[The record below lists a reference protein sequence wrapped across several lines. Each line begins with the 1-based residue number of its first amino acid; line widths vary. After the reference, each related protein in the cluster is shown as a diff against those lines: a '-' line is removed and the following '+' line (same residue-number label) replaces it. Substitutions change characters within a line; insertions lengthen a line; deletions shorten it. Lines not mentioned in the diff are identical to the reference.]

1 MALIGTIRKNGWILI
16 VLMSLALGGF
26 ILMEIISNA
35 QRNSAG
41 DANTLGKVNGQEI
54 RRVDFERYQ
63 QLIYSQADASSSYQ
77 VREQAWKFFSE
88 RALVEQQADQL
99 GLGICRDELRD
110 LEFGA
115 NISPLIRERYKNQA
129 DGSVNMNYL
138 NQVKNAIDAGQLVDQ
153 QQYPFR
159 SAWIEQEH
167 EVVKE
172 RLQDK
177 IINAVSKG
185 LYTPTWQA
193 EMVYHETNE
202 RLDFAYVRV
211 GYDKVKDEEA
221 PLTDADYTSFLKD
234 NPHLYDQPDE
244 SRVISYVTY
253 NVVPTTA
260 DTAANRGQVAKLVAG
275 FREAKSD
282 STFVTSNGGKWDET
296 FKKKSGLPAVV
307 ADTLLHQPVGSVIGP
322 YLDGGSWT
330 IAKIVDR
337 KVIPDSVK
345 ARHILIKGGTAAIE
359 HTIDSLKNL
368 IKSGKARFDS
378 LAIRNS
384 QDVGSGAKGG
394 DLGWF
399 AEGRMVAEFNNVCFY
414 QGEEGKVYK
423 VKSQFGWHLIE
434 ITGKKFLKSETGVK
448 AEYLTQ
454 RVEPSKAT
462 QQAFKDKAVALVQVC
477 KSLTDLT
484 TQASQ
489 QNLSIQNS
497 KSLKANDYT
506 VEGLGTGNDT
516 REVVRWAFDE
526 KTKENT
532 ISKEVFSFR
541 DATGGYF
548 DSKYV
553 VAGLKNIAPKG
564 SATIATLKALP
575 EAETKIRNR
584 KKGEILKGKITQV
597 SDLAALATQ
606 WGTKIDTAR
615 GTTMMQGAGEPRV
628 IGTLFSMAKDAI
640 SPALPGIGGV
650 YVIKPL
656 TEKPQAQVPADLTL
670 FRRQVSSSAV
680 TTIKPNLLEALKKQA
695 DIRDNR
701 SRFF

>member
-1 MALIGTIRKNGWILI
+1 
-16 VLMSLALGGF
+16 MSLALGGF

-54 RRVDFERYQ
+54 RRADFERYQ
-63 QLIYSQADASSSYQ
+63 ALIYSQADASNSYQ
-77 VREQAWKFFSE
+77 VREQTWKFFSE
-88 RALVEQQADQL
+88 KALIEQESEKL

-115 NISPLIRERYKNQA
+115 TMSPLIKERYKNQA

-159 SAWIEQEH
+159 SAWAEQEH
-167 EVVKE
+167 EVIKE

-177 IINAVSKG
+177 LINAVTKG

-193 EMVYHETNE
+193 EMVYHENNE
-202 RLDFAYVRV
+202 RLDFAYVRIPFE
-211 GYDKVKDEEA
+211 KLKDEEA
-221 PLTDADYTSFLKD
+221 QVTDADYAAFLKD
-234 NPHLYDQPDE
+234 NPHLYDQQDE
-244 SRVISYVTY
+244 SRVISFVTY
-253 NVVPTTA
+253 NVVPTA
-260 DTAANRGQVAKLVAG
+260 GDTVANRDAVGKLVQG
-275 FREAKSD
+275 FREAKND
-282 STFVTSNGGKWDET
+282 SAYVLTKGGKWDDT
-296 FKKKSGLPAVV
+296 YKVKAALPALV
-307 ADTLLHQPVGSVIGP
+307 ADTLLRLPVGTVIGP
-322 YLDGGSWT
+322 YLDGGSWS

-345 ARHILIKGGTAAIE
+345 ARHILIKGAAAAME
-359 HTIDSLKNL
+359 HTVDSLKNL
-368 IKSGKARFDS
+368 ITSGKVRFDS
-378 LAIRNS
+378 LAMRNS
-384 QDVGSGAKGG
+384 QDPGSGAKGG

-399 AEGRMVAEFNNVCFY
+399 AEGRMVPEFNNICFFK
-414 QGEEGKVYK
+414 GEEGKIYK

-434 ITGKKFLKSETGVK
+434 ITGKKFIKNATGVK

-454 RVEPSKAT
+454 RIEPSKAT
-462 QQAFKDKAVALVQVC
+462 QQAFKDKAVAMVQVC
-477 KSLTDLT
+477 KSLSDLT

-489 QNLSIQNS
+489 QNLSVQNT
-497 KSLKANDYT
+497 KALKANDYT
-506 VEGLGTGNDT
+506 VDGLGTGNDT

-526 KTKENT
+526 KSKENA

-548 DSKYV
+548 DAKYV
-553 VAGLKNIAPKG
+553 VAALKSIVPKG

-575 EAETKIRNR
+575 EAEVKIKNK
-584 KKGEILKGKITQV
+584 KKGEALKAKIPQV
-597 SDLAALATQ
+597 TDLSALAAQ
-606 WGTKIDTAR
+606 WEVKVDTAR
-615 GTTMMQGAGEPRV
+615 GATLMQGASEPRV

-640 SPALPGIGGV
+640 SPALPGSSGV

-656 TEKPQAQVPADLTL
+656 VDKPQAQVPADLTL
-670 FRRQVSSSAV
+670 FRRQVSSAAV
-680 TTIKPNLLEALKKQA
+680 STIKPNLLEALKKQS